1 MQPAPP
7 VTRSSKLPLRRVK
20 VVDLMIESLRQDIVT
35 GRLPHGGRL
44 PSEKELSDQ
53 FGVSQPTVREALRAL
68 ETLGLVDV
76 LHGSGT
82 FARGQGDYA
91 LASALQT
98 LVQLN
103 NVDIIEILS
112 VRQVLGRFSI
122 QLASRNADADDL
134 AEIEACYERFAD
146 IDKIT
151 ELSDVI
157 ALIVNFQKA
166 LSTASHSPLLQSL
179 EAFLMVLITEVQ
191 VVSLEGRDVEFWRSR
206 ALEFQPHRSAIVKGL
221 RSGDPAKALKAMDAY
236 LEAQRSLF
244 ERDDLG
250 ALNLSNPS
258 LIAVVSNMV
267 RQLKS
272 AGGGSAG

>member
-221 RSGDPAKALKAMDAY
+221 RSGDPAKALEAMDAY

>member
-1 MQPAPP
+1 MQPALP
-7 VTRSSKLPLRRVK
+7 VAKSKLPLRRVK
-20 VVDLMIESLRQDIVT
+20 VVDQMIESLRQDIVT
-35 GRLPHGGRL
+35 GRLPHGERL

-82 FARGQGDYA
+82 FVRGQGDYA

-122 QLASRNADADDL
+122 QLASSNADAEDL
-134 AEIEACYERFAD
+134 ANIEACYGRFANMER
-146 IDKIT
+146 IT
-151 ELSDVI
+151 ELTDVI

-191 VVSLEGRDVEFWRSR
+191 VVSLEGRGVEFWRSR
-206 ALEFQPHRSAIVKGL
+206 ALEFQPYRLAIVKGL
-221 RSGDPAKALKAMDAY
+221 RSGDPAEALRAMDAY
-236 LEAQRSLF
+236 LEAQRALF
-244 ERDDLG
+244 ERDDLH

-267 RQLKS
+267 RQLKNVDGVS
-272 AGGGSAG
+272 AG

>member
-146 IDKIT
+146 INKIT

>member
-146 IDKIT
+146 IENIT

-221 RSGDPAKALKAMDAY
+221 RSGDPAKALEAMDAY